1 MLMRMSTLFLRT
13 LREDPAGVDAPGHRL
28 LVRGGYVRQVAP
40 GVHSWLPLGYRVL
53 RIVESV
59 VREEM
64 DAIGAQEVHFPALV
78 PEELFVRSGRLAMY
92 GDLLFRLA
100 DRKSARYVL
109 GPTHE
114 ELFTTLVKG
123 EYSSYKDYPVSL
135 YQIQTKYRDEAR
147 PRAGL
152 LRGRDFLMKDAYSFD
167 LDAAG
172 FKRAYERFREAYVRI
187 FTRLGLDFRV
197 VDAVSGAMGG
207 TESEEFLALS
217 AQGED
222 TLVQCTQC
230 DYAANS
236 EAAQLAVPAA
246 QDIAGQDAV
255 RVLDTPDTPT
265 IETLVARLNE
275 LDLGREFT
283 AADTLKNVVLKTREP
298 GSADWELLIVG
309 VPGDREV
316 DLKRVEG
323 ALDPVEVEPAEAADL
338 AGLATGYIGPQ
349 GLIGIR
355 YVVDPAVVPGS
366 SWVTGANEPGRHAV
380 NVVCG
385 RDFQPAA
392 EIGAVAIRPGDRCAR
407 CGGELTISRG
417 IEIGHI
423 FDLGRRF
430 SDTFGLNALG
440 PDGKPVPILMGCYG
454 LGISRLVGA
463 LAEQHHDDRGLIWPA
478 VAAPADLHV
487 VVAGNSDTVREAG
500 ERAAA
505 ELGDAGLQVLI
516 DDRSV
521 SVGVKFADAELLGV
535 PRIAVFG
542 RGVAQGVVELRQ
554 RATGEAT
561 DIPLEHLRDAL
572 AVAK

>member
-505 ELGDAGLQVLI
+505 ELGDAGLRVLI